1 MESIYIVLTQTYSVI
16 ARTIKLFTH
25 DKYSHVSISFDK
37 ECKHMYSFG
46 RKYKY
51 FPFYGVFN
59 HEELDKG
66 LFTNKGSLIAIYEVK
81 ISRKK
86 YNRIKK
92 KVKNIKEN
100 NRGYNILGLNPKE
113 NSPIYLA
120 PSSVLNISFSLS
132 LSSLAVALIILPSL
146 NFL

>member
-1 MESIYIVLTQTYSVI
+1 MQDSMESIYIVLTQTYSVI

-86 YNRIKK
+86 
-92 KVKNIKEN
+92 
-100 NRGYNILGLNPKE
+100 
-113 NSPIYLA
+113 S
-120 PSSVLNISFSLS
+120 
-132 LSSLAVALIILPSL
+132 
-146 NFL
+146 